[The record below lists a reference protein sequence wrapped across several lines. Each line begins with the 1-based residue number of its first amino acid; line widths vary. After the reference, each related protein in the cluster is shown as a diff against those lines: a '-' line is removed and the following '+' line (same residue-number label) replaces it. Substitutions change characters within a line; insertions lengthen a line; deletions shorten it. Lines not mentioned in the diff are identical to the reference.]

1 MELVDRR
8 VMVEVRELGAEVE
21 LLGLRVEAE
30 EARGGGKG
38 YSSPGDTGG
47 WQTHGGSHCTDRGLT
62 AVEEAGAGGRAGI
75 FEERHWRALSR
86 SGHWKIWSPLPV
98 QQSQMCRAR
107 RPGSWWRLLTTK
119 TVLYGRERSVPLFQ
133 QEEEE
138 EFGPDE
144 GIHGAQRK
152 QKTLGKKN

>member
-119 TVLYGRERSVPLFQ
+119 TVLYGPREICPPVPA
-133 QEEEE
+133 
-138 EFGPDE
+138 GGGG
-144 GIHGAQRK
+144 GIRAGRMDPWG
-152 QKTLGKKN
+152 TTETKNTG